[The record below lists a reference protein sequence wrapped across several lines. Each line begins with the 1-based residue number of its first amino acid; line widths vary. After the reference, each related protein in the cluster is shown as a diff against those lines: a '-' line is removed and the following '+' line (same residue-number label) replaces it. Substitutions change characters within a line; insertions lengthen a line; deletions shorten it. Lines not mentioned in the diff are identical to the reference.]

1 MGATSPG
8 PLSFS
13 FALSSSGSSWGGRIF
28 IYRVAVNTDLFYYSR
43 HKVYPSISSPESNGT
58 VLLRSGD
65 DMYWLLSECTSWAS
79 LVGRGCWKREFLR
92 TFRSLNCP
100 LCTRHML
107 TYDGV
112 DETFIFTNYLPFPL
126 FPE

>member
-13 FALSSSGSSWGGRIF
+13 FALSSSGSSWGGQIF
-28 IYRVAVNTDLFYYSR
+28 IYRVAVNTDIFCYSR

-65 DMYWLLSECTSWAS
+65 DMYWLLSESAHPGLVWLAGA
-79 LVGRGCWKREFLR
+79 VGRGSF
-92 TFRSLNCP
+92 F
-100 LCTRHML
+100 
-107 TYDGV
+107 V
-112 DETFIFTNYLPFPL
+112 L
-126 FPE
+126 FVL